1 MSKEIVSM
9 VEKQGFALQRQKK
22 HYVFKHPSGKV
33 FVCGKTVS
41 DKRAMKN
48 IEKEVK
54 RLLAS

>member
-1 MSKEIVSM
+1 MSKEIVSI
-9 VEKQGFALQRQKK
+9 VEKQGFVLQRQKK

-41 DKRAMKN
+41 DRRALKN
-48 IEKEVK
+48 IEKEAK